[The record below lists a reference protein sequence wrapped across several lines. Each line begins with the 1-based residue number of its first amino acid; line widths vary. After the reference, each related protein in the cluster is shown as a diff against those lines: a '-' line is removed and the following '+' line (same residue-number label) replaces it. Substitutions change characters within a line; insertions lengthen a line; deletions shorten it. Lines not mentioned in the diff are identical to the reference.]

1 MTRALVGATGFVGGT
16 LLRHVPFE
24 AQFRSTNAQE
34 MRGRRFDLF
43 VVAGAP
49 AEKWKA
55 NKDPDR
61 DRAAIDG
68 LIDNITA
75 VEAAQAILISTV
87 DVYPAPIEVDEDTA
101 IDPAA
106 QHPYG
111 RHRLHL
117 EEAFRAHFPHGLVV
131 RLPALFGTGLKKNA
145 VYDLLHGNDV
155 HKLHARAAFQF
166 YDMSRLWDDLKRFM
180 ASDVRLLNVTTEP
193 VSLADVAREAF
204 GIAFDNDPGAPPA
217 RYDVRTRHDRR
228 FGGRGG
234 YLYDRASVLEA
245 MHRFVE
251 SERSRGSRG

>member
-1 MTRALVGATGFVGGT
+1 MTRALVGSTGFVGGT

-24 AQFRSTNAQE
+24 AQFRSTNAHE

-68 LIDNITA
+68 LIANVTA

-87 DVYPAPIEVDEDTA
+87 DVYPAPIEVDEDTT

-106 QHPYG
+106 QHAYG
-111 RHRLHL
+111 RHRLQL

-145 VYDLLHGNDV
+145 VYDLLHDNEV
-155 HKLHARAAFQF
+155 RKINARGAFQF
-166 YDMSRLWDDLKRFM
+166 YDMSRLWEDLQRFT
-180 ASDVRLLNVTTEP
+180 ASDVRLINVTTEP
-193 VSLADVAREAF
+193 VTIADVAREAF
-204 GIAFDNDPGAPPA
+204 GIPFDNDPGTPAA

-234 YLYDRASVLEA
+234 YLYDRLSVLDA
-245 MHRFVE
+245 MRRFVE
-251 SERSRGSRG
+251 IERSRA